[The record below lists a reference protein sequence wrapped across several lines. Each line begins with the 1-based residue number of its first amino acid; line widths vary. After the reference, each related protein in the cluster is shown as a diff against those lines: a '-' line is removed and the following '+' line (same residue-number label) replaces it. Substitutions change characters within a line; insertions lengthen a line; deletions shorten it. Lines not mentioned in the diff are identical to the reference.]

1 MLVGLIGIVW
11 GVSEFPAL
19 RQESTIKKIADRIL
33 VGERLQ
39 VRYFAETSVACR
51 CHTKAGA
58 LPPVDGPKRG
68 RHSASARRDIG
79 QFRSWAGTGSDKFGG
94 RRNSPIT
101 CLLAR

>member
-1 MLVGLIGIVW
+1 MLAGLIGIAW
-11 GVSEFPAL
+11 GVSEFSAL

-33 VGERLQ
+33 VGDVYKYDILLKQ
-39 VRYFAETSVACR
+39 ASLVAP
-51 CHTKAGA
+51 TAKAGA

-68 RHSASARRDIG
+68 RHSASPRRDIG
-79 QFRSWAGTGSDKFGG
+79 QCRSWPGTGSDEFGG